1 MTQSEKKKF
10 RLTAK
15 WKKFRQ
21 KIRKLHNCRD
31 YITGE
36 KLLRTWNLHHICMK
50 SESYTDISDD
60 SMFIPLNKETHKLVH
75 YMFNVYKHDKTV
87 IVKLKS
93 VLDKMLE
100 VN

>member
-1 MTQSEKKKF
+1 
-10 RLTAK
+10 
-15 WKKFRQ
+15 
-21 KIRKLHNCRD
+21 
-31 YITGE
+31 
-36 KLLRTWNLHHICMK
+36 MK

-60 SMFIPLNKETHKLVH
+60 SMFIPLNKETHKLIH

-87 IVKLKS
+87 IVKLKG